1 MKAAIT
7 ISLVPQ
13 AKGGPFVFWDD
24 LAAGC
29 QRAAQ
34 LGFHAVEIFA
44 PSASAIDKKELRRLL
59 SQHRLE
65 VAAMGTGAGWL
76 IHKWHLCHTDAKLR
90 QQARE
95 FIRQIIDLAGEFGAP
110 AIIGSLQG
118 RAEGEVSRAQAL
130 DWLWESLNDLG
141 RQSGHW
147 QQPLLFEP
155 LNRYETNL
163 FNRLADTAAFLQTL
177 EAKNVKILADLY
189 HMNIEEVSLAG
200 ALIAAGEQI
209 GHVHF
214 ADSNRHAIGFG
225 HTEMAPVIKAL
236 REIGY
241 AGYLSAEI
249 LPLPDSE
256 AAAMQTIKAFRQLC
270 G

>member
-13 AKGGPFVFWDD
+13 ANGGPFVFWGD

-44 PSASAIDKKELRRLL
+44 PSADTIDRKALRDLL

-65 VAAMGTGAGWL
+65 VAAMGTGGGWL
-76 IHKWHLCHTDAKLR
+76 IHKWHLCHADAKLR

-118 RAEGEVSRAQAL
+118 RAEGEV
-130 DWLWESLNDLG
+130 
-141 RQSGHW
+141 
-147 QQPLLFEP
+147 
-155 LNRYETNL
+155 
-163 FNRLADTAAFLQTL
+163 
-177 EAKNVKILADLY
+177 
-189 HMNIEEVSLAG
+189 
-200 ALIAAGEQI
+200 
-209 GHVHF
+209 
-214 ADSNRHAIGFG
+214 
-225 HTEMAPVIKAL
+225 
-236 REIGY
+236 
-241 AGYLSAEI
+241 
-249 LPLPDSE
+249 
-256 AAAMQTIKAFRQLC
+256 
-270 G
+270 